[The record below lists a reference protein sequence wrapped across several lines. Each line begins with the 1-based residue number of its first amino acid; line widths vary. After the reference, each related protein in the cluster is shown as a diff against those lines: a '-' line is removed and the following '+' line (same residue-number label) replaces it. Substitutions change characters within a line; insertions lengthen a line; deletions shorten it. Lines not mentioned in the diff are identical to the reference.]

1 MLEQVTTTTAT
12 TNWFKPLLGTIYKF
26 NTFTDTENYQLFF
39 YLGAVA
45 FCGLSYI
52 CQILLDKPCEGI
64 LPRRM
69 SEGRIFPV
77 VLRLFHHLLLYFIYF
92 SLVAPT
98 RILPLEVL
106 ITSVTLVSW
115 IFLGNKCILTILENR
130 LCNYPKTRVFRDL
143 TFYISRKMDT
153 YFSKIRIYVFTG
165 VIAILVL
172 RLYVNYRNQRIDIQ
186 GHRGARGNYPENSL
200 AAFAFALDHGITS
213 LELDLHMSR
222 DGVLVIYHDNVLN
235 TAICKKEGE
244 GGVTGGNHT
253 AIREMSLQELKQY
266 DCGSGVNPDFPQQVV
281 SKQSIL
287 TFDELL
293 TFLHTK
299 YALVPW
305 RLNVEIKTTR
315 ETDSDEY
322 VRTFAKKLVEGF
334 ETQGLVSSSII
345 QSFDLR
351 ALQVVRAMNRRI
363 QTSYNVEGLQGKGPE
378 QFDELLKV
386 CSDNRID
393 YFSPDVNGL
402 SSEIVQKFHQ
412 KGIRVLPWTV
422 NSLEEME
429 RMVSWQVD
437 GIITDYPVKM
447 KEYLVTH

>member
-1 MLEQVTTTTAT
+1 M
-12 TNWFKPLLGTIYKF
+12 
-26 NTFTDTENYQLFF
+26 
-39 YLGAVA
+39 
-45 FCGLSYI
+45 
-52 CQILLDKPCEGI
+52 
-64 LPRRM
+64 
-69 SEGRIFPV
+69 
-77 VLRLFHHLLLYFIYF
+77 
-92 SLVAPT
+92 
-98 RILPLEVL
+98 
-106 ITSVTLVSW
+106 
-115 IFLGNKCILTILENR
+115 
-130 LCNYPKTRVFRDL
+130 
-143 TFYISRKMDT
+143 FYISRKMDT

-165 VIAILVL
+165 VLAFLML
-172 RLYVNYRNQRIDIQ
+172 RFYVSYRSNRIDIQ
-186 GHRGARGNYPENSL
+186 GHRGARGNHPENSL

-213 LELDLHMSR
+213 LELDLHMTR
-222 DGVLVIYHDNVLN
+222 DGVLVVYHDDVLN

-305 RLNVEIKTTR
+305 RLNVEIKTTQ

-363 QTSYNVEGLQGKGPE
+363 QTSYIAEGPK
-378 QFDELLKV
+378 QFDELLKL

-429 RMVSWQVD
+429 RMVAWQVD